1 MPTVAPPPRPATHE
15 RCPCLSG
22 NVFGQCC
29 GPLLAGDGLAPT
41 AVQLMRSRYTAF
53 AIGDAAY
60 LLASWHPDTRPG
72 SLELDPETRWY
83 RLDILGTE
91 RGGPFDRDG
100 TVEFRASYRSDDERG
115 VLHELSRFT
124 REGGRWLYVDGEL

>member
-1 MPTVAPPPRPATHE
+1 
-15 RCPCLSG
+15 
-22 NVFGQCC
+22 
-29 GPLLAGDGLAPT
+29 
-41 AVQLMRSRYTAF
+41 MRSRYTAF